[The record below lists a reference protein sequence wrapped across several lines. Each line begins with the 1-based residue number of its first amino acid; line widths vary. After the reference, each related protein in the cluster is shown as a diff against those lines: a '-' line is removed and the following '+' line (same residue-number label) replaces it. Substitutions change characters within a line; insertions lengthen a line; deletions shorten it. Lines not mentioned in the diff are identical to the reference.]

1 MIFNLVKN
9 IKLTSKVAKQLSI
22 QNTIDFSFRITP
34 APSQNLILPFGIAAP
49 KTIHDKNL
57 SALKIYKRYSTS
69 PITSKNYKFSKTIDH
84 YQSIN
89 NPIDFSFRNDQQ
101 GEDTT
106 IFVAGFQ
113 SEVIGNQYIKNNLT
127 PVSVLGFNTSGYGK
141 PAVKNYLT
149 RVNLSG
155 FSASAFGNTYLV
167 NFNKEIKTIGF
178 NGQLF
183 GTNEVK
189 LGKRVIY
196 ISGFNTSLYGLQN
209 VWNFN
214 KELKISGFN
223 SQLFGTPSKV
233 YNLKQFVSLNSGG
246 INSAVYGTP
255 YLQGGVKYIYQNG
268 FDTSRY
274 GVATVINTKADQY
287 LNLSS
292 KGIVAPIIPNPD
304 VSPRYLR
311 PSSIKVDR
319 YGSPSVF
326 LKTRY
331 LMLNGSVLSLY
342 GTAWISHSPRYLY
355 PHNIESYESGYPK
368 IFDPTQKVAVT
379 GVNTV
384 IAGGVFGD
392 ISIRNTRRIIKV
404 FGLYAQ
410 SFSDWGVVESTRR
423 VIEVKGFDSKN
434 FGITN
439 IYNKTPSIVPIG
451 INSFTGLNAVI
462 GYRIRTLKPSGW
474 YQPKLGNHTLTKT
487 PELKPSGLNE
497 SIFGSTWISNKTRS
511 IYAGLGRESLA
522 IGESKIWHY
531 SRTIRTS
538 GLEFSQ
544 YGTASIDHGRRTILA
559 KGASHAAYG
568 NNSWVSYAVRSLSPS
583 SIIYPNIPNHR
594 VGSTQK
600 INVFGYVAT
609 LFGSRIIPESQ
620 FIYTQGFLNT
630 FGISAIDLWKKYIK
644 PNGFL
649 TTGQEGGHRF
659 GTHKFWNLRQYIEMY
674 YDVDSGLTPPKW
686 SGWTAVV
693 NKNKVIGAI
702 GTNVAKVAEPSINNN
717 ARLIIPVGINSTKF
731 SQHMISARVRYLRLQ
746 GIEQPYISGWSNIY
760 NSAYLIAPKGINTQY
775 FGTSNIINTRRYF
788 NRIGNFESLEFG
800 KPMIADR
807 IRTLKFE
814 QRYTIAPPYIP
825 IHKIYLHT
833 RYIEEVGR
841 FDDYQA
847 FGNPSLSI
855 HWNRITTRW
864 AHRDYFGDPRLF
876 NVTPELNTRGRNS
889 EEFGQASIRTQWR
902 ELLQQGSENVLW
914 GKSEIAF
921 RDRQFSVSGF
931 TQWAI
936 PTHKVTKTGV
946 PPYFPQYIW
955 LDAVEIDGKENGG
968 HGIPIPVGQ
977 VTRPSLK
984 TNVIFTDG
992 FIATKYGED
1001 IHIQSNG
1008 ILVDYGISMP
1018 LFEQGP
1024 LVTLKNRTISV
1035 EKGIDST
1042 ITVGTPRFTPHTI
1055 YAVVEAPTQAKH
1067 NHPSAGLHYVNSDGG
1082 YRTPGEVFG
1091 QIRVTLKHRVLQ
1103 NLGLGNLSGYGTH
1116 QIQLKRRYIDVK
1128 GLQSYRM
1135 GWHSVGDGTQK
1146 IIQFSSSIMTLF
1158 GRPTLQR
1165 NEQLHRT
1172 IRPSGFNSL
1181 GISSVNWI
1189 SHFHRT
1195 LKASGLFSQQMG
1207 TQKSGDTPFMW
1218 QGLRIGELIKGNYG
1232 GFANESFGKAWIS
1245 LKVRDLKVQGF
1256 ESFRMEY
1263 DYTQFDKR
1271 MRVTQE
1277 QIPLPTIIITAIGFD
1292 ALNNGV
1298 PNIRPAVHYIRP
1310 DGNADQFRKG
1320 AF

>member
-1 MIFNLVKN
+1 MSDDKPHDKPY
-9 IKLTSKVAKQLSI
+9 KLQASFGSFYQSKIPL
-22 QNTIDFSFRITP
+22 
-34 APSQNLILPFGIAAP
+34 APSDIHVKFDPF
-49 KTIHDKNL
+49 
-57 SALKIYKRYSTS
+57 
-69 PITSKNYKFSKTIDH
+69 
-84 YQSIN
+84 YQVGAIVVTPRGIN
-89 NPIDFSFRNDQQ
+89 NWD
-101 GEDTT
+101 
-106 IFVAGFQ
+106 V
-113 SEVIGNQYIKNNLT
+113 GNPYIKNNLT
-127 PVSVLGFNTSGYGK
+127 HVAVLGFNASTYGK
-141 PAVKNYLT
+141 SSVRNKII
-149 RVNLSG
+149 RVSASG
-155 FSASAFGNTYLV
+155 FSATAFGTLSVV
-167 NFNKEIKTIGF
+167 NRTKEIKVTGF
-178 NGQLF
+178 ISQTF
-183 GTNEVK
+183 GTAA
-189 LGKRVIY
+189 
-196 ISGFNTSLYGLQN
+196 
-209 VWNFN
+209 
-214 KELKISGFN
+214 
-223 SQLFGTPSKV
+223 KV
-233 YNLKQFVSLNSGG
+233 FNLKQIVSLNTRG
-246 INSAVYGTP
+246 INSATYGVA
-255 YLQGGVKYIYQNG
+255 YLQGGVKYILPNGIDSVRYGVTTVINTRADQYVNLSGKGIALPLIPNPNVSPRILYPSGILAWNFGTPLIQRSPSPKG
-268 FDTSRY
+268 FDTSSY
-274 GVATVINTKADQY
+274 GV
-287 LNLSS
+287 
-292 KGIVAPIIPNPD
+292 
-304 VSPRYLR
+304 
-311 PSSIKVDR
+311 
-319 YGSPSVF
+319 
-326 LKTRY
+326 
-331 LMLNGSVLSLY
+331 
-342 GTAWISHSPRYLY
+342 AWISHSPRYIKPAKVEAFL
-355 PHNIESYESGYPK
+355 SGFPK
-368 IFDPTQKVAVT
+368 IYDPTQRIYLADR
-379 GVNTV
+379 GFS
-384 IAGGVFGD
+384 GGIFGD
-392 ISIRNTRRIIKV
+392 IAIRNTRRVI
-404 FGLYAQ
+404 GAQ
-410 SFSDWGVVESTRR
+410 GFDAFLTGDWSIVESNLRT
-423 VIEVKGFDSKN
+423 ISFKGFNSAI
-434 FGITN
+434 FGASSVR
-439 IYNKTPSIVPIG
+439 NKTPSIAPIG

-462 GYRIRTLKPSGW
+462 SYRIRTLKPSGW

-487 PELKPSGLNE
+487 PELKPSGFNQ
-497 SIFGSTWISNKTRS
+497 STFGSTWISNKTRS

-531 SRTIRTS
+531 SRSIRTS

-559 KGASHAAYG
+559 KGSAHAAYG
-568 NNSWVSYAVRSLSPS
+568 NNSWVSYAVRSLLPS

-594 VGSTQK
+594 VGGTQR

-620 FIYTQGFLNT
+620 FIYTQGFLNP

-686 SGWTAVV
+686 IGWTAVA

-702 GTNVAKVAEPSINNN
+702 GTNIAKVAEPSITNN
-717 ARLIIPVGINSTKF
+717 ARLIIPDGINSTQF

-746 GIEQPYISGWSNIY
+746 GIEYPYISGWSNIH
-760 NSAYLIAPKGINTQY
+760 NSAFVITPKGINTQY
-775 FGTSNIINTRRYF
+775 FGTANMINTRRYF

-825 IHKIYLHT
+825 IHKIHLHT

-855 HWNRITTRW
+855 HWNKITTRW

-968 HGIPIPVGQ
+968 HGIPIPVEQ
-977 VTRPSLK
+977 VSWPSLK
-984 TNVIFTDG
+984 TNVIFTNG

-1001 IHIQSNG
+1001 IQVQSNG

-1035 EKGIDST
+1035 EKGIDTT
-1042 ITVGTPRFTPHTI
+1042 ITVGSPVLTPHTI
-1055 YAVVEAPTQAKH
+1055 YAVIEAPVQAMM
-1067 NHPSAGLHYVNSDGG
+1067 NHPTLNLHYVNSDGG
-1082 YRTPGEVFG
+1082 DRKAGEVFG
-1091 QIRVTLKHRVLQ
+1091 KTIVTLKHRVLR
-1103 NLGLGNLSGYGTH
+1103 NLGLDDLSRYGTPEIH
-1116 QIQLKRRYIDVK
+1116 LKRQYIKVN

-1146 IIQFSSSIMTLF
+1146 IIQLSSSIMTLF

-1181 GISSVNWI
+1181 GISSVNWV
-1189 SHFHRT
+1189 SHYHRT

-1232 GFANESFGKAWIS
+1232 GFANEYFGKAWIS
-1245 LKVRDLKVQGF
+1245 LKVRDFKVQGF

-1277 QIPLPTIIITAIGFD
+1277 QISLPAIIITAIGFD

>member
-1 MIFNLVKN
+1 MGESMIFNLVKN

-49 KTIHDKNL
+49 KTIYDKNL
-57 SALKIYKRYSTS
+57 SSLRIYKRYSAT
-69 PITSKNYKFSKTIDH
+69 PITNKNYKFSKVIEH
-84 YQSIN
+84 YQTIQD
-89 NPIDFSFRNDQQ
+89 PIDFSFKSDQP
-101 GEDTT
+101 GEDLT

-113 SEVIGNQYIKNNLT
+113 SEVFGYPYIKNNLT
-127 PVSVLGFNTSGYGK
+127 PVSVLGFNASTYGK
-141 PAVKNYLT
+141 PSVRNKII
-149 RVNLSG
+149 RVSASG
-155 FSASAFGNTYLV
+155 FAATAFGTTSVV
-167 NFNKEIKTIGF
+167 NRTKEIKVT
-178 NGQLF
+178 
-183 GTNEVK
+183 
-189 LGKRVIY
+189 
-196 ISGFNTSLYGLQN
+196 
-209 VWNFN
+209 
-214 KELKISGFN
+214 GFN
-223 SQLFGTPSKV
+223 SQTFGTAAKV
-233 YNLKQFVSLNSGG
+233 YNLKQIVSLNTRG
-246 INSAVYGTP
+246 INSATYGVA
-255 YLQGGVKYIYQNG
+255 YFQGGVKYIRPNGIDSVRYGVTTVINTRADQYANLSGKGIFPPVIPNPNVSPRILYPNGIQAWSFGTPLIQRSPSPKG
-268 FDTSRY
+268 FDTSSY
-274 GVATVINTKADQY
+274 GV
-287 LNLSS
+287 
-292 KGIVAPIIPNPD
+292 
-304 VSPRYLR
+304 
-311 PSSIKVDR
+311 
-319 YGSPSVF
+319 
-326 LKTRY
+326 
-331 LMLNGSVLSLY
+331 
-342 GTAWISHSPRYLY
+342 AWISHSPRYIQPAKVEAFL
-355 PHNIESYESGYPK
+355 SGFPK
-368 IFDPTQKVAVT
+368 IFDPTQKIYLADR
-379 GVNTV
+379 GFS
-384 IAGGVFGD
+384 GGIFGD
-392 ISIRNTRRIIKV
+392 IAIRNTRRVI
-404 FGLYAQ
+404 GAQ
-410 SFSDWGVVESTRR
+410 GFDALLTGDWSIVESNLRT
-423 VIEVKGFDSKN
+423 ISFKGFNSAI
-434 FGITN
+434 FGAASVR
-439 IYNKTPSIVPIG
+439 NKTPSIKPSGFDALNGLNASIGYSIRFIKPSGFYQPKFGSPKLTKPPEIKPIG
-451 INSFTGLNAVI
+451 INQNLFGNTFIS
-462 GYRIRTLKPSGW
+462 
-474 YQPKLGNHTLTKT
+474 NHTR
-487 PELKPSGLNE
+487 
-497 SIFGSTWISNKTRS
+497 FV
-511 IYAGLGRESLA
+511 YAGLG
-522 IGESKIWHY
+522 GEALRFGQHSIWFRY
-531 SRTIRTS
+531 RNISFS
-538 GLEFSQ
+538 GISADS
-544 YGTASIDHGRRTILA
+544 YGTPRIEHGRRQLLV
-559 KGASHAAYG
+559 KGAEHTAYG
-568 NNSWVSYAVRSLSPS
+568 NQAWLSYGVRSLTPS
-583 SIIYPNIPNHR
+583 SIDYPKIPIHR
-594 VGSTQK
+594 IGGTQH
-600 INVFGYVAT
+600 IQPSGFIAT
-609 LFGSRIIPESQ
+609 LFGTRIIPESQ
-620 FIYTQGFLNT
+620 SIYPQGFANP
-630 FGISAIDLWKKYIK
+630 FGLAFIDLWKKYIQPK
-644 PNGFL
+644 GFL
-649 TTGQEGGHRF
+649 TTGQEAGHRF
-659 GTHKFWNLRQYIEMY
+659 GTSKLWNKRQYITMY
-674 YDVDSGLTPPKW
+674 FDGDSGLVPPKW
-686 SGWTAVV
+686 NGWTSVENR
-693 NKNKVIGAI
+693 NKTIGAI
-702 GTNVAKVAEPSINNN
+702 GSNFSKVSEPSIENK
-717 ARLIIPVGINSTKF
+717 ARSILPHGIDQLNF
-731 SQHMISARVRYLRLQ
+731 GRLMIADRVRKLRLQ
-746 GIEQPYISGWSNIY
+746 GIEAPYFSSWSVVY
-760 NSAYLIAPKGINTQY
+760 NSAFVIAPKGMSTQS
-775 FGTSNIINTRRYF
+775 FGLVNIANNRRYY

-841 FDDYQA
+841 FNDYQA

-864 AHRDYFGDPRLF
+864 AHRDYFGDSRLF

-977 VTRPSLK
+977 VSWPSLK
-984 TNVIFTDG
+984 TNVIFTNG

-1001 IHIQSNG
+1001 IQVQSNG

-1024 LVTLKNRTISV
+1024 LVTLKNRTISF

-1042 ITVGTPRFTPHTI
+1042 IIVGTPRFTPHTI
-1055 YAVVEAPTQAKH
+1055 YAVMEAPTQAKQ
-1067 NHPSAGLHYVNSDGG
+1067 NHLSSNLHYVNSDGG

-1091 QIRVTLKHRVLQ
+1091 QTRVTLKHRVLQ
-1103 NLGLGNLSGYGTH
+1103 NLGLGNLSGYGTP

-1207 TQKSGDTPFMW
+1207 TQTSGDTPFMW

>member
-1 MIFNLVKN
+1 MLLVG
-9 IKLTSKVAKQLSI
+9 
-22 QNTIDFSFRITP
+22 R
-34 APSQNLILPFGIAAP
+34 
-49 KTIHDKNL
+49 
-57 SALKIYKRYSTS
+57 
-69 PITSKNYKFSKTIDH
+69 
-84 YQSIN
+84 
-89 NPIDFSFRNDQQ
+89 
-101 GEDTT
+101 
-106 IFVAGFQ
+106 
-113 SEVIGNQYIKNNLT
+113 GN
-127 PVSVLGFNTSGYGK
+127 VLGFEFQSPYVLPAGSELIFNFISEGYIAPTG
-141 PAVKNYLT
+141 AGLIFNFNSNDKNYIPPNGGSISFNFPETDETPGPSDNQFLFPKEFET
-149 RVNLSG
+149 LFLGNPSIANNQYWLLAQG
-155 FSASAFGNTYLV
+155 FSSSSFGNPYTNNLA
-167 NFNKEIKTIGF
+167 KQIKPIGF
-178 NGQLF
+178 NALNV
-183 GTNEVK
+183 GTTSNVYN
-189 LGKRVIY
+189 LRRY
-196 ISGFNTSLYGLQN
+196 LSLNSPSRGFNTAS
-209 VWNFN
+209 
-214 KELKISGFN
+214 
-223 SQLFGTPSKV
+223 
-233 YNLKQFVSLNSGG
+233 
-246 INSAVYGTP
+246 YGTP
-255 YLQGGVKYIYQNG
+255 YLQGGVKYIYLNGFGASRYGVSSVINTTADQYANLSGKGVTPPAIPSPSVSPRILYPNGILAWQFGTPLIQRNPSPKG
-268 FDTSRY
+268 FDTSSY
-274 GVATVINTKADQY
+274 GVAW
-287 LNLSS
+287 
-292 KGIVAPIIPNPD
+292 
-304 VSPRYLR
+304 
-311 PSSIKVDR
+311 
-319 YGSPSVF
+319 
-326 LKTRY
+326 
-331 LMLNGSVLSLY
+331 M
-342 GTAWISHSPRYLY
+342 SHSPRHLH
-355 PHNIESYESGYPK
+355 PSFVEAFLSGHPK
-368 IFDPTQKVAVT
+368 VFDPTQKIGVT

-392 ISIRNTRRIIKV
+392 ISIRNTRRIITV
-404 FGLYAQ
+404 SGLYAL

-423 VIEVKGFDSKN
+423 VIEIKGFDSKN

-439 IYNKTPSIVPIG
+439 IYNKTPSIAPIG
-451 INSFTGLNAVI
+451 ISSFAGLNAAI
-462 GYRIRTLKPSGW
+462 GYRIRTLKPSGF
-474 YQPKLGNHTLTKT
+474 YQPKLGNHRLTKT
-487 PELKPSGLNE
+487 PELKPSGLNQ
-497 SIFGSTWISNKTRS
+497 STFGYTWISNKTRS

-531 SRTIRTS
+531 SRSIRTS

-544 YGTASIDHGRRTILA
+544 YGTASIEHGRRTILA
-559 KGASHAAYG
+559 KGSAHATYG

-583 SIIYPNIPNHR
+583 SIAYPNIPNHR
-594 VGSTQK
+594 VGGTQR

-620 FIYTQGFLNT
+620 SIYPKGFINT

-644 PNGFL
+644 PNSFL

-659 GTHKFWNLRQYIEMY
+659 GTHKFWNLRQYIEVY

-686 SGWTAVV
+686 IGWTAVA

-702 GTNVAKVAEPSINNN
+702 GTNVAKVAEPSITNN
-717 ARLIIPVGINSTKF
+717 ARLIIPDGINSTQF
-731 SQHMISARVRYLRLQ
+731 SQHMISDRVRYLRLQ
-746 GIEQPYISGWSNIY
+746 GIEYPYISGWSNIH
-760 NSAYLIAPKGINTQY
+760 NSAFVITPKGINTQY
-775 FGTSNIINTRRYF
+775 FGTANMINTRRYF

-825 IHKIYLHT
+825 IHKIHLHT

-855 HWNRITTRW
+855 HWNKITTRW

-921 RDRQFSVSGF
+921 RDRQFSVLGF

-946 PPYFPQYIW
+946 PPYFPQFIW

-968 HGIPIPVGQ
+968 HGIPIPVWQ
-977 VTRPSLK
+977 VSWPSLK
-984 TNVIFTDG
+984 TNVIFTNG

-1001 IHIQSNG
+1001 IQVQSNG

-1055 YAVVEAPTQAKH
+1055 YAVMEAPTQAKQ
-1067 NHPSAGLHYVNSDGG
+1067 NHPSSNLHYVNSDGG
-1082 YRTPGEVFG
+1082 YRKPGEVFG
-1091 QIRVTLKHRVLQ
+1091 QTRVTLKHRVLQ
-1103 NLGLGNLSGYGTH
+1103 NLGLGNLSRYGAP

-1146 IIQFSSSIMTLF
+1146 IIQFSFFIMTLF

-1181 GISSVNWI
+1181 GISSINWI

-1195 LKASGLFSQQMG
+1195 VQSIGFNSQRMG
-1207 TQKSGDTPFMW
+1207 TRLSDDKPFMW
-1218 QGLRIGELIKGNYG
+1218 QGLRVGELIKGNYG
-1232 GFANESFGKAWIS
+1232 GFANEYFGEAWIS

-1271 MRVTQE
+1271 MRVTQK
-1277 QIPLPTIIITAIGFD
+1277 QISLPTMFITAIGFD

-1298 PNIRPAVHYIRP
+1298 PNIRPAAHYIRP